1 MCLNHAVFDQ
11 DLSPPV
17 TTVVHVFVPE
27 RYLTPRTGLFADS
40 GYALIST
47 SPPLR
52 APSCW

>member
-1 MCLNHAVFDQ
+1 MRPTGSSISPTFDAFCR
-11 DLSPPV
+11 LY
-17 TTVVHVFVPE
+17 VPE

-52 APSCW
+52 VPSCW